1 MSETPDVTP
10 PSVPGLPPAYAS
22 GSPAYAALPVSEVVR
37 GPLMLSGALLIVAF
51 VAHLVSYLASTVEIS
66 VVGGVVEALS
76 LIGAYVGFIVAR
88 FPSRS
93 GAARAL
99 AVVLIVLYAIANVT
113 ATAFTVGAASADIIP
128 VVVMTGFGVLIA
140 GVAFGIVSLVT
151 KSLPSPLKAIP
162 LIMYASVFVLGMVT
176 PVISGGGYLI
186 AGIAYLVLAG
196 TVGGKSVTTT

>member
-10 PSVPGLPPAYAS
+10 PSVPNLPPAYAS
-22 GSPAYAALPVSEVVR
+22 GSPVYSALPFSEVRR

-51 VAHLVSYLASTVEIS
+51 VAHLVSYLASSVEVS
-66 VVGGVVEALS
+66 VAGGVVEALS
-76 LIGAYVGFIVAR
+76 LIGAYVGFIVAG

-99 AVVLIVLYAIANVT
+99 AVVLILLYAIANAT
-113 ATAFTVGAASADIIP
+113 ATAFTVGAASVDIIP

-162 LIMYASVFVLGMVT
+162 LVMYGLVFLLGMIT
-176 PVISGGGYLI
+176 PVISGGGYLV

-196 TVGGKSVTTT
+196 TVGGKSATTA